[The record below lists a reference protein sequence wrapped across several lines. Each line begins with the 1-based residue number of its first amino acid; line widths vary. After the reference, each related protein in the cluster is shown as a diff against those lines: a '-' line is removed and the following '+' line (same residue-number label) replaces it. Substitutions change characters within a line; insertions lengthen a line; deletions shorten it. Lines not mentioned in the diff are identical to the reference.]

1 MSGVSD
7 VVEEAGSGAKSACLE
22 PGRVLRWRGRR
33 WRTLGA
39 EDSGVV
45 RLVGLDAGFEDMEVT
60 PLVSLEGDRFAP
72 DELGIPSLDVA
83 STDRSRWRALHR
95 AHLVTMA
102 GGREQLV
109 GLDWGAIAV
118 EPYQLVPLLRV
129 ARSLR
134 PRLLIADDTGLGKT
148 AEAGIVLRWLAQRHQ
163 AGRVLVVTRAAPEPQ
178 RWKSELWTKFG
189 FDFDILASGADFNER
204 RRRNPTVNVFAQ
216 SKRLIVSMTLAAG
229 QALLDELRACPVG
242 FDAVIVDEAA
252 HLALTGSH
260 TKRLARLGRVLS
272 EKSEG
277 GALLL
282 LTATPHDGK
291 TGTFLSL
298 LRLLEPFVEVEPGTV
313 PVDVARRLVVRRL
326 KHEVVLAGGRRFQ
339 TPEIQVRSTLGDRTR
354 AERALEEPLEAYL
367 ALLAE
372 RERSFVAAGARQ
384 KATGCQFLAGV
395 YRKRFGSSTAAL
407 RATLR
412 RRLGLPAADE
422 DLDLAVPYTDSDGP
436 EPEDEVIDPGAE
448 ATTPP
453 PELSGDEAEAARA
466 LLDAALLVPPGQDSK
481 LRALSSLLAGEIAG
495 SKAVVFTEYRDTLR
509 AAARRLDADG
519 IGYVTFHGASTD
531 EQRREALRRFV
542 GDDTVRVFLATDA
555 ASEGINLQR
564 AAHRLVH
571 LDVPWNPSRYAQRN
585 GRIDRYGQDHRPR
598 IWVLVAADR
607 SNRQGRPEARALE
620 LVIDKL
626 RLIQA
631 ELGSVGAV
639 LPHTASGRVR
649 DILARSETD
658 AEAELDRALGS
669 ETGGAIEADW
679 SRLTAQNAVEL
690 RSAESYV
697 ARLGVHDNFEDQ
709 LGELLRSAF
718 RGWDDGGALTSTGE
732 GCYRLAVPGRLRGQ
746 VGATVIDRATF
757 AREIAV
763 SEPADGEVAPELLS
777 PSHPVV
783 AATLRELR
791 NEASRPEFAHRF
803 DVEASD
809 TESLVLSFVARFVDG
824 DGRTVDER
832 LEAVEVDADG
842 VVGTD
847 PGLALRRLGVDAPSD
862 PRRVDPERI
871 PPWQRAFEGLVAVAS
886 AEASRRA
893 ELRRVELVEVATEM
907 AGEEREA
914 LALWHREEAQ
924 RAELLSFG
932 TATQPSFEQ
941 AEAFAA
947 RTAALESEAQRRR
960 ATLRERT
967 QVKVASVE
975 LLGGRLLVRAAR

>member
-1 MSGVSD
+1 MPGVSD
-7 VVEEAGSGAKSACLE
+7 VVGEAGSGAKGACLE

-39 EDSGVV
+39 EDGGVV
-45 RLVGLDAGFEDMEVT
+45 RLIGLDAGFEDMEVT

-72 DELGIPSLDVA
+72 DELGIPPLDVA

-95 AHLVTMA
+95 SHLVTMA

-178 RWKSELWTKFG
+178 RWKAELWTKFG

-216 SKRLIVSMTLAAG
+216 SKRMIVSMTLAAG
-229 QALLDELRACPVG
+229 QALLGELRACPVG
-242 FDAVIVDEAA
+242 FDAIVVDEAA

-326 KHEVVLAGGRRFQ
+326 KQEVTLAGGRRFQ
-339 TPEIQVRSTLGDRTR
+339 TPDIQVRSTLADRTR
-354 AERALEEPLEAYL
+354 AERDLEEPLEAYL

-372 RERSFVAAGARQ
+372 RERRFAEAGARQ

-412 RRLGLPAADE
+412 RRLGLPPTDE
-422 DLDLAVPYTDSDGP
+422 DLDEAVPYSDSDGP
-436 EPEDEVIDPGAE
+436 EPEDEIIDPGAE
-448 ATTPP
+448 SVTPP
-453 PELSGDEAEAARA
+453 PELSDDEATAARA
-466 LLDAALLVPPGQDSK
+466 LLDAALLVPSGQDSK
-481 LRALSSLLAGEIAG
+481 LRALSTLLAAPIAG
-495 SKAVVFTEYRDTLR
+495 EKAVVFTEYRDTLR
-509 AAARRLDADG
+509 AAARRLEGDG
-519 IGYVTFHGASTD
+519 VGYVSFHGDSTD
-531 EQRREALRRFV
+531 EQRRDALRRFL

-564 AAHRLVH
+564 AAHHLVH
-571 LDVPWNPSRYAQRN
+571 LDVPWNPNRYAQRN
-585 GRIDRYGQDHRPR
+585 GRIDRYGQDRRPR

-620 LVIDKL
+620 LVVEKL
-626 RLIQA
+626 RLIQT

-649 DILARSETD
+649 DILARSELD
-658 AEAELDRALGS
+658 AEAELDRTLGADAGS
-669 ETGGAIEADW
+669 DVEADW
-679 SRLTAQNAVEL
+679 SRLTAQNAAEL

-697 ARLGVHDNFEDQ
+697 ARLGVHDDFEGQ

-718 RGWDDGGALTSTGE
+718 RGWDDGGALSATGE
-732 GCYRLAVPGRLRGQ
+732 GCYRLVVPARLRPR
-746 VGATVIDRATF
+746 VGVTTIERATF
-757 AREIAV
+757 RRELAV
-763 SEPADGEVAPELLS
+763 GGPADGATAPDLLS

-791 NEASRPEFAHRF
+791 DEAARPGFAHRF

-824 DGRTVDER
+824 EGRTVDER

-842 VVGTD
+842 HAGTD
-847 PGLALRRLGVDAPSD
+847 PEVALRRLGVDAASD
-862 PRRVDPERI
+862 ARRVDPDRI
-871 PPWQRAFEGLVAVAS
+871 PLWQERFERLAAVAS
-886 AEASRRA
+886 SEAARRAEQRRA
-893 ELRRVELVEVATEM
+893 ELAEVAADM
-907 AGEEREA
+907 AGQEREA
-914 LALWHREEAQ
+914 LALWKREEAE
-924 RAELLSFG
+924 RVELLSFG
-932 TATQPSFEQ
+932 LSSQPSFEQ
-941 AEAFAA
+941 AEAFAV
-947 RTAALESEAQRRR
+947 RTAALEAEAQRRR
-960 ATLRERT
+960 LALRERT
-967 QVKVASVE
+967 QIKVASVE